1 MTTATL
7 SSPQSSS
14 TDDFAAVISDDFASA
29 LGLARTDHRNED
41 CWSSVSFAVEQLE
54 WSTQDLLMAE
64 PSLFGCPWCSGDDL
78 YELPSMLWC
87 KCCEEPAWLDRGN
100 GLVRADQ
107 LDLVTVACDLPTE
120 ATCR

>member
-1 MTTATL
+1 MTAATL
-7 SSPQSSS
+7 SSTNSPI
-14 TDDFAAVISDDFASA
+14 TDDFATVISHDLAPA
-29 LGLARTDHRNED
+29 LGLAWTDNRTED
-41 CWSSVSFAVEQLE
+41 CWSSISFAVEQLE

-78 YELPSMLWC
+78 HELPSMLWC

-107 LDLVTVACDLPTE
+107 LELATVADTGSVG